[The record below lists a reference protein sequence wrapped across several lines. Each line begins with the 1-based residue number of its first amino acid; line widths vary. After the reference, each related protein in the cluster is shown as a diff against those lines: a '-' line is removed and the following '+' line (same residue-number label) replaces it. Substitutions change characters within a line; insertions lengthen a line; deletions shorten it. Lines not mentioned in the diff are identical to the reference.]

1 MKELT
6 EKKDVVIVILI
17 AIFSKLLQ
25 YQLIFI

>member
-17 AIFSKLLQ
+17 TIFSKLLQ

>member
-17 AIFSKLLQ
+17 AIFSKMLQ